1 MRTVKYGMGRR
12 YKVKAGAIVGGT
24 ALLCLMLV
32 VLTGCDLFWPAGPS
46 AVAVVPASGAVNT
59 QVTIVGSGFGGS
71 QGTSTV
77 TFAGVS
83 APVLS
88 WADTSIIVRVPAVPT
103 PVGGSVLTDVAITV
117 GGEAAGVGAFTVV
130 RGILYVAERG
140 EHFVICHMNPD
151 GSNQTDLTD
160 STGAAMWPVWS
171 PDGTKIAFM
180 SRIGTNLDISVIDA
194 DGSGEQRLTYDPAWD
209 MFPAWSPDGDKI
221 AFQTNRDGNNEIY
234 VMNADGTDQTNLT
247 HYSKLD
253 GWPSWSP
260 DGTKIL
266 YYSMRS
272 VTLHVE
278 EITPKLT
285 GDNLEVTVMDADGT
299 DVVNLSRNTAT
310 DQLPVWSPDGTKI
323 AFQSDRDGVGEIFVM
338 NSDGTNQLNVTNNP
352 AADGWPCWS
361 PDGTK
366 IAFVSSR
373 DGDME
378 IYVVNADGSG
388 LTKLT
393 DNSAWDGGPTWS
405 PDGTQIAFQSK
416 RDGDYRIYLM
426 DADGTDQTR
435 LTSEKSSYPVWMDSR
450 WIEVR

>member
-1 MRTVKYGMGRR
+1 VKT
-12 YKVKAGAIVGGT
+12 GAIVAGT
-24 ALLCLMLV
+24 ALLCLTLV
-32 VLTGCDLFWPAGPS
+32 VLTGCDLFWPAGPGL
-46 AVAVVPASGAVNT
+46 VTVVPASGAVNT
-59 QVTIVGSGFGGS
+59 QVTIVGSGFGGT

-77 TFAGVS
+77 TFGGLS

-88 WADTSIIVRVPAVPT
+88 WADAGIVARVPVVPT
-103 PVGGSVLTDVAITV
+103 TGGDSVLADVAITV
-117 GGEAAGVGAFTVV
+117 GGEVVGVGAFTVV

-140 EHFVICHMNPD
+140 ENLVVCQMNPD
-151 GSNQTDLTD
+151 GSDQTDLTD

-171 PDGTKIAFM
+171 PDGTKVAFM
-180 SRIGTNLDISVIDA
+180 GRIGENLDISVVDA
-194 DGSGEQRLTYDPAWD
+194 DGSGEQRLTYDPALD
-209 MFPAWSPDGDKI
+209 MFPVWSPDGNSI

-247 HYSKLD
+247 SYSKMD

-260 DGTKIL
+260 DGARIL
-266 YYSMRS
+266 FYSMQS
-272 VTLHVE
+272 VTLHIE
-278 EITPKLT
+278 EIEPKLALE
-285 GDNLEVTVMDADGT
+285 NLEVTVMDTDGT
-299 DVVNLSRNTAT
+299 DLVNLSRNDAT
-310 DQLPVWSPDGTKI
+310 DQLPVWSPDGTQI
-323 AFQSDRDGVGEIFVM
+323 AFQSDRDGPGEIFVM
-338 NSDGTNQLNVTNNP
+338 NSDGTNQTNVTNNP
-352 AADGWPCWS
+352 AGDGWPCWS

-393 DNSAWDGGPTWS
+393 NNSAWDGGPTWS
-405 PDGTQIAFQSK
+405 PDGTQIAFQTK
-416 RDGDYRIYLM
+416 RDGDYRVYVM

>member
-1 MRTVKYGMGRR
+1 MKEKAFAVG
-12 YKVKAGAIVGGT
+12 AGA
-24 ALLCLMLV
+24 ALLCL
-32 VLTGCDLFWPAGPS
+32 VLAAITGCDLFGPGGPDL
-46 AVAVVPASGAVNT
+46 VTVVPQSGAVNT
-59 QVTIVGSGFGGS
+59 EVTIVGSGFGAT

-77 TFAGVS
+77 TVGGVS

-88 WADTSIIVRVPAVPT
+88 WADTSIVVRVPVVPT
-103 PVGGSVLTDVAITV
+103 PGGDSVLADVTITV
-117 GGEAAGVGAFTVV
+117 GGEAVGVGIFAVV

-140 EHFVICHMNPD
+140 ENLVICQMNPD
-151 GSNQTDLTD
+151 GSDKTDLTD
-160 STGAAMWPVWS
+160 SAGAAMWPAWS
-171 PDGTKIAFM
+171 SDGTKIAFV
-180 SRIGTNLDISVIDA
+180 SRTGGNLDISVVDV
-194 DGSGEQRLTYDPAWD
+194 DGSGQQRLTYDPAWD
-209 MFPAWSPDGDKI
+209 TFPTWSPDGSSI
-221 AFQTNRDGNNEIY
+221 AFQTARDGNNEIY
-234 VMNADGTDQTNLT
+234 AMNADGTGQTNLT
-247 HYSKLD
+247 RYPKMD

-266 YYSMRS
+266 YYSMQS
-272 VTLHVE
+272 VTLHIE
-278 EITPKLT
+278 EIEPKLT
-285 GDNLEVTVMDADGT
+285 LENLEVAVMDVDGT
-299 DVVNLSRNTAT
+299 DVVNLSRNSAT

-338 NSDGTNQLNVTNNP
+338 NSGGSNQLNVTNHP
-352 AADGWPCWS
+352 AGDGWPCWS

-378 IYVVNADGSG
+378 VYVVNADGSG

-405 PDGTQIAFQSK
+405 ADGTQIAFQSK
-416 RDGDYRIYLM
+416 RDGDYRIYVM

-435 LTSEKSSYPVWMDSR
+435 LTNERSSYPVWMDSR

>member
-1 MRTVKYGMGRR
+1 M
-12 YKVKAGAIVGGT
+12 KAAAIVGGT

-32 VLTGCDLFWPAGPS
+32 VLTGCDLFWPAGPGS
-46 AVAVVPASGAVNT
+46 VTVVPASGAVNT
-59 QVTIVGSGFGGS
+59 QATIVGSGFGS
-71 QGTSTV
+71 TQGTSTV
-77 TFAGVS
+77 TFGGVS

-88 WADTSIIVRVPAVPT
+88 WADTSIVVRVPVVPT
-103 PVGGSVLTDVAITV
+103 PGGGPVVTNVAITV
-117 GGEAAGVGAFTVV
+117 GGEAVGVGAFIVV

-140 EHFVICHMNPD
+140 ENLVICHMNPD
-151 GSNQTDLTD
+151 GSDQTDLTD
-160 STGAAMWPVWS
+160 SAGAAMWPVWS
-171 PDGTKIAFM
+171 SDGTKIAFM

-209 MFPAWSPDGDKI
+209 MFPVWSPDGNSI
-221 AFQTNRDGNNEIY
+221 VFQTNRDGNNEIY
-234 VMNADGTDQTNLT
+234 VMDADGTGQTNLT
-247 HYSKLD
+247 RYSKLD

-260 DGTKIL
+260 DGTRIL
-266 YYSMRS
+266 YYSMQS
-272 VTLHVE
+272 VTLHIE
-278 EITPKLT
+278 EIEPKLAME
-285 GDNLEVTVMDADGT
+285 NLEVVVMDADGT
-299 DVVNLSRNTAT
+299 DVVNLSRNSAT

-323 AFQSDRDGVGEIFVM
+323 AFQSDRDGVGEVFVM
-338 NSDGTNQLNVTNNP
+338 NSDGTNQTNITNNP
-352 AADGWPCWS
+352 AGDGWPCWS

-366 IAFVSSR
+366 IAFISSR

-378 IYVVNADGSG
+378 IYVVNPDGSG

-416 RDGDYRIYLM
+416 RDGDYRVYVM

-435 LTSEKSSYPVWMDSR
+435 LTNEKSSYPVWMDSR

>member
-1 MRTVKYGMGRR
+1 M
-12 YKVKAGAIVGGT
+12 KAGAIAGGT

-32 VLTGCDLFWPAGPS
+32 VLTGCDLFGPVGPS
-46 AVAVVPASGAVNT
+46 LVTIVPATGAVNV
-59 QVTIVGSGFGGS
+59 QVTIVGSDFGDT

-77 TFAGVS
+77 TFGGVS
-83 APVLS
+83 ASVLS
-88 WADTSIIVRVPAVPT
+88 WSDTSIVVRVPVVPT
-103 PVGGSVLTDVAITV
+103 STGGSVLADVTITV
-117 GGEAAGVGAFTVV
+117 GGEVVGIGVFTIV

-140 EHFVICHMNPD
+140 ENLVICHMNPD

-171 PDGTKIAFM
+171 SDGTKIAFM
-180 SRIGTNLDISVIDA
+180 SRIGENLDISVIDA
-194 DGSGEQRLTYDPAWD
+194 DGSGEQRLTYDVAWD
-209 MFPAWSPDGDKI
+209 MFPAWSPGGSKI

-234 VMNADGTDQTNLT
+234 VMNSDGTGQTNLT
-247 HYSKLD
+247 HYSKMD

-266 YYSMRS
+266 YYSMQS
-272 VTLHVE
+272 ATLHIE
-278 EITPKLT
+278 EIEPKLVLE
-285 GDNLEVTVMDADGT
+285 NLEVTVMDTDGT
-299 DVVNLSRNTAT
+299 DVVNLSRNSAT
-310 DQLPVWSPDGTKI
+310 DQLPVWSPDDTKI

-338 NSDGTNQLNVTNNP
+338 DSDGSNQLNITNNP
-352 AADGWPCWS
+352 ASDGWPCWS

-366 IAFVSSR
+366 IAFISSR

-393 DNSAWDGGPTWS
+393 DNTAWDGGPTWS

-416 RDGDYRIYLM
+416 RDGDYRIYVM
-426 DADGTDQTR
+426 NADGTDQTR
-435 LTSEKSSYPVWMDSR
+435 LTNEKSSYPVWMDSR

>member
-1 MRTVKYGMGRR
+1 
-12 YKVKAGAIVGGT
+12 VKAGVVVVGM

-32 VLTGCDLFWPAGPS
+32 VLTGCDLFWPAGPGS
-46 AVAVVPASGAVNT
+46 VTVVPASGAVNT
-59 QVTIVGSGFGGS
+59 QATIVGSGFGGT
-71 QGTSTV
+71 QATSAV
-77 TFAGVS
+77 TFGGVS

-88 WADTSIIVRVPAVPT
+88 WADTSIVVRVPVVPT
-103 PVGGSVLTDVAITV
+103 PGGGSVLVDVAITV
-117 GGEAAGVGAFTVV
+117 GGEVVGIGTFTVV

-140 EHFVICHMNPD
+140 EHLVICQMNPD
-151 GSNQTDLTD
+151 GSDQTDLTD
-160 STGAAMWPVWS
+160 SAGAAMWPVWS
-171 PDGTKIAFM
+171 SDGTRIAFM
-180 SRIGTNLDISVIDA
+180 GRIGENLDISVVDT

-209 MFPAWSPDGDKI
+209 MFPAWSPDGSKI
-221 AFQTNRDGNNEIY
+221 VFQTNRDGNNEIY
-234 VMNADGTDQTNLT
+234 VMNADGSSQTDLT
-247 HYSKLD
+247 RYSKLD

-272 VTLHVE
+272 VTLHIE
-278 EITPKLT
+278 EIAPKLT
-285 GDNLEVTVMDADGT
+285 GDNLEVTVMDTDGT
-299 DVVNLSRNTAT
+299 DVVNLSRNSAT
-310 DQLPVWSPDGTKI
+310 DQRPVWSPDGTKI
-323 AFQSDRDGVGEIFVM
+323 AFQSDRDGVGEVFVM
-338 NSDGTNQLNVTNNP
+338 NSDGSSQTNITNNP

-378 IYVVNADGSG
+378 IYVVNVDGSG

-393 DNSAWDGGPTWS
+393 DNSTWDGGPTWS

-416 RDGDYRIYLM
+416 RDGDYRVYVM

-435 LTSEKSSYPVWMDSR
+435 LTNEKSSYPVWMDSR